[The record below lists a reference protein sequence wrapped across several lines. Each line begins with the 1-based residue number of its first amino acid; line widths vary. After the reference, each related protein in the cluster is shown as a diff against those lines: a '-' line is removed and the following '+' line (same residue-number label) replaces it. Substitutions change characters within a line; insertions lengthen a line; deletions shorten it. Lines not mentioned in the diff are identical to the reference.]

1 MQSVKDRPNVKETLF
16 VSMVTVSA
24 LQMIPVGM
32 VTNVSLVSTNKIYN
46 DISGVMVSDLVWS
59 VVKSGFQRKS
69 GVTEEYKIG
78 IWCTLSKQEE
88 HYGVRVKSG

>member
-1 MQSVKDRPNVKETLF
+1 VQSVKDHQNVRGNSF

-32 VTNVSLVSTNKIYN
+32 VTNVSLVRTNKIYN
-46 DISGVMVSDLVWS
+46 HISGVMVSDLVWS

-78 IWCTLSKQEE
+78 IWCPL
-88 HYGVRVKSG
+88 